1 MVKLKGKSKC
11 LSLSEKAKIIEDVNK
26 DLSVTLLSKKYGIAK
41 STVCSIKNKKR
52 IIVETVT
59 NTIKPTKKC
68 TLKKAELPE
77 MEILLYKWFLAQRE
91 RNMPVSGN
99 MIKQKALS
107 LSTSLNVGNFKAS
120 DGWLQRFKE
129 RYGVRFLKITG
140 EKLSSQPELINPF
153 KAKLTKVIQ
162 EYDLNEHQ
170 LYNADET
177 GLYWQLLPDKTYV
190 SLAEKTAPGLKIA
203 KRRLTFLGCAN
214 ASGLHK
220 IKPLVIG
227 KAKHPRCFKNFN
239 NPLVYRNTKNAWMTA
254 ELFKNWFFQ
263 QFVPEVSLNE
273 SLSTFQRLMLRN
285 FRLKAF

>member
-1 MVKLKGKSKC
+1 MVKVKGKSKC

-26 DLSVTLLSKKYGIAK
+26 GLGVTLLSKKYGIAK
-41 STVCSIKNKKR
+41 STVCSIKGKSRK
-52 IIVETVT
+52 IIERVA

-68 TLKKAELPE
+68 TLKKAEQPE

-91 RNMPVSGN
+91 RNMPVSGD

-107 LSTSLNVGNFKAS
+107 LSASLNDVNFKAS
-120 DGWLQRFKE
+120 DGWLHRFKE
-129 RYGVRFLKITG
+129 RYGVRLLKITG

-153 KAKLTKVIQ
+153 KVKLRRVIE

-177 GLYWQLLPDKTYV
+177 GLYWQLLPDKTFV
-190 SLAEKTAPGLKIA
+190 SVAEKTAPGLKIA
-203 KRRLTFLGCAN
+203 KRRVTFLGCTN

-220 IKPLVIG
+220 VKPLLIG
-227 KAKHPRCFKNFN
+227 TARNPRCFKNFN
-239 NPLVYRNTKNAWMTA
+239 NPLVYRHTKNAWMTA

-263 QFVPEVSLNE
+263 QFVPEVSLIASKLLNNNPFV
-273 SLSTFQRLMLRN
+273 T
-285 FRLKAF
+285 